1 MCEVPEV
8 VLERMQVKNLS
19 QRDYKHKIND
29 QMGKHVNQNFIL
41 FSFFFSPLKETTGAF
56 SLAIST
62 TGQKTW

>member
-1 MCEVPEV
+1 MCEIPEV
-8 VLERMQVKNLS
+8 VLERIQVKNLS

-29 QMGKHVNQNFIL
+29 QMGKHVNQNLNF
-41 FSFFFSPLKETTGAF
+41 FFFSPLKETTGAF